1 MIISP
6 RRNFIFVHIP
16 KTGGTALA
24 TALEDRA
31 MKDDILIGDT
41 PKAKRRKARLKLLT
55 AKGRIWKH
63 STLSTW
69 QALLTLRARLRS
81 RWSAILGTAWSVII
95 RGCVASRLIILRSD
109 WRRPPILARS

>member
-6 RRNFIFVHIP
+6 RRNYIFVHIP

-63 STLSTW
+63 STLSDMAGIVDPAGTFTFTLVRNPWDRMVSYYTW
-69 QALLTLRARLRS
+69 LR
-81 RWSAILGTAWSVII
+81 G
-95 RGCVASRLIILRSD
+95 
-109 WRRPPILARS
+109 